1 MKSTLLSGQY
11 SVTEAERLL
20 SKLFEVP
27 TEFQIGKIDKTND
40 SEEDI
45 EQSERTL
52 SDITGQLR
60 GMSQLLRRGGSGKV
74 KLVASLSL
82 EYCEPQE
89 HN

>member
-1 MKSTLLSGQY
+1 MESTLLSGQY
-11 SVTEAERLL
+11 SVTEAEQLL
-20 SKLFEVP
+20 SRLFDVP
-27 TEFQIGKIDKTND
+27 TEFQIGKIDKASD

-52 SDITGQLR
+52 SDISGQLR
-60 GMSQLLRRGGSGKV
+60 GMSQLLRRGGNGRV

-82 EYCEPQE
+82 EYCEPQD